1 MNSLHA
7 RITSHI
13 FFSLLKTKQWSVISI
28 DFIEEPDTRT
38 WKIIS
43 SRKTKDGKGHEGKT
57 LPWAGSPESGS
68 GEAMPIHLYNLLVY
82 RGGEWVS

>member
-57 LPWAGSPESGS
+57 
-68 GEAMPIHLYNLLVY
+68 
-82 RGGEWVS
+82 